1 MNKDASKRGG
11 ARPGAGRKCKGSAPS
26 VTVSLRLPPE
36 LRDELRAF
44 LKSRRMTAAQFVEE
58 AYASTV
64 NPMRS
69 LDPHRKPDA
78 NSPGFN
84 GIDCS
89 KCPCFSRGENQL

>member
-44 LKSRRMTAAQFVEE
+44 LKYRRMTAAQFVEE
-58 AYASTV
+58 G
-64 NPMRS
+64 
-69 LDPHRKPDA
+69 LCIHRKPDA

-89 KCPCFSRGENQL
+89 KCPCFSRGEKQL

>member
-44 LKSRRMTAAQFVEE
+44 LKSRGMTAAQFVEE
-58 AYASTV
+58 GLCIHR

-78 NSPGFN
+78 NGPGFN

>member
-26 VTVSLRLPPE
+26 ATVSLRLPPE

-58 AYASTV
+58 G
-64 NPMRS
+64 
-69 LDPHRKPDA
+69 LCIHRNPDA